1 MSFRPAFL
9 NAKGGD
15 KHPAEEIIRSLQ
27 IRKEGVS
34 HPREII
40 PIRVLEIGEVNTAF
54 EWASTTIKKQLTKDF
69 TASESDID
77 SIQQVMDSGRF
88 QTQQRMAWENFGI
101 AFGAILVNEMEGME
115 WVTVIEG
122 QKEYPALQFMCSD
135 MVLDPAALVWGQA
148 KKGLPCDLKSEF
160 RKIKRE
166 AEAVLDDLNK

>member
-1 MSFRPAFL
+1 MS
-9 NAKGGD
+9 KGGD

-122 QKEYPALQFMCSD
+122 QKEYPALQFMWSD
-135 MVLDPAALVWGQA
+135 MVLDPAALVWGKA